1 MTKTLQDY
9 GLACHRP
16 PSFDTLIYEAPV
28 NLSVDNYFTGDCR
41 VGAFTYMQYRCE
53 FSNTRIGR
61 FCSIADNLCCGPGR
75 HYTHGLSTHPFMNDP
90 ADSTAK
96 LSQYEPYRRI
106 MGTRSF
112 SLPEKI
118 PRTIASPHVK
128 IGNDVWI
135 GKRVLIMGGVTIGD
149 GAIIAA
155 GAVVTKDVPPYAVV
169 GGVPARVVKMRF
181 SQGIIDQLLSL
192 QWWNYDMAQVSNQ
205 VDYGRVEEVIE
216 FMTDRI
222 RLGQLS
228 EYQPQAYKI
237 VRNGTNYVV
246 DRWYAATV
254 AKSSAVENTQ
264 HAAIQTEL
272 VARENR
278 RPLSAVA

>member
-1 MTKTLQDY
+1 
-9 GLACHRP
+9 
-16 PSFDTLIYEAPV
+16 
-28 NLSVDNYFTGDCR
+28 
-41 VGAFTYMQYRCE
+41 
-53 FSNTRIGR
+53 
-61 FCSIADNLCCGPGR
+61 
-75 HYTHGLSTHPFMNDP
+75 
-90 ADSTAK
+90 
-96 LSQYEPYRRI
+96 
-106 MGTRSF
+106 
-112 SLPEKI
+112 
-118 PRTIASPHVK
+118 
-128 IGNDVWI
+128 
-135 GKRVLIMGGVTIGD
+135 VTVGD
-149 GAIIAA
+149 GAIIVA